1 MADETVT
8 EAAEVALESVIDTE
22 EVAGKS
28 VAAEIIAEA
37 EAAAANLKYV
47 KRSLRRL
54 DELSDIEKA
63 ELGDAME
70 EVLAQYGKIQGLY
83 QSTRERLLAVA
94 KALGACLAALAL
106 VAGCVQ
112 FFL

>member
-8 EAAEVALESVIDTE
+8 EAAEVASESVIDTE

-37 EAAAANLKYV
+37 EAAVANLKYV
-47 KRSLRRL
+47 KRSLRQA
-54 DELSDIEKA
+54 DELTEIDKD
-63 ELGDAME
+63 ELADAME
-70 EVLAQYGKIQGLY
+70 EIAAQYSKIQGLH